1 MGLENLSRQDIELI
15 LETAKSFKEVSS
27 RDIKKVPALRGKTV
41 VTLFFEPS
49 TRTRISFE
57 LAAKRLSADTLNIA
71 ANVSSTSKGETLL
84 DTARNI
90 EAMNV
95 DAMVVRHSS
104 SGSVLLLAEGLKCSV
119 VNAGDGCREHPT
131 QALLDMFT
139 LQEKF
144 GRIEGLKVGIIGD
157 ILHSRVARSNIWGL
171 TSLGAKVTVC
181 GPATLM
187 PRGIEALGVDVC
199 YDLKKVL
206 KQSDAVIALRL
217 QKERQQDKF
226 LPSMREYSRLFGI
239 NQAKLNEGSDH
250 LIVMHPGPT
259 NRGVELSAD
268 VADGKQSVI
277 LDQVTNGVAVRMAVL
292 YLVLGTKYN
301 VPLFFITEGRGI
313 FMGLLIKNAIIV
325 NADKIWDKPQ
335 DILCEEGKITQIAAG
350 ITAGT
355 HEIIDAAG
363 KKVLPGLID
372 IHTHLRQPGREDKE
386 TIETGSRA
394 AVKGGF
400 TSIMC
405 MPNTNPV
412 IDNAMVVEFIIREAN
427 RVGLCNVYPIGAIT
441 KGQQDGELTD
451 MAELKAAGCL
461 AFSDDGKSVLNSR
474 LFRLAMEYAKMLD
487 VLIIEH
493 CQDPLLSAGGVMN
506 EGVVST
512 KIGLKGDPG
521 IAETVTVAR
530 DIEIALYLECPG
542 ASGAYVA

>member
-1 MGLENLSRQDIELI
+1 MSWKHKHLLGLADLSRSDIELV

-144 GRIEGLKVGIIGD
+144 GRIEGLKVGIVGD

-171 TSLGAKVTVC
+171 TKLGAKVTVC

-187 PRGIEALGVDVC
+187 PRGIEALGVEVC

-206 KQSDAVIALRL
+206 KESDALIALRL

-226 LPSMREYSRLFGI
+226 LPSMREYSMLFGI
-239 NQAKLNEGSDH
+239 NQAKLNEGNDH

-292 YLVLGTKYN
+292 YLVLGTK
-301 VPLFFITEGRGI
+301 TE
-313 FMGLLIKNAIIV
+313 
-325 NADKIWDKPQ
+325 
-335 DILCEEGKITQIAAG
+335 
-350 ITAGT
+350 
-355 HEIIDAAG
+355 
-363 KKVLPGLID
+363 
-372 IHTHLRQPGREDKE
+372 
-386 TIETGSRA
+386 
-394 AVKGGF
+394 
-400 TSIMC
+400 
-405 MPNTNPV
+405 
-412 IDNAMVVEFIIREAN
+412 
-427 RVGLCNVYPIGAIT
+427 
-441 KGQQDGELTD
+441 
-451 MAELKAAGCL
+451 
-461 AFSDDGKSVLNSR
+461 
-474 LFRLAMEYAKMLD
+474 
-487 VLIIEH
+487 
-493 CQDPLLSAGGVMN
+493 
-506 EGVVST
+506 
-512 KIGLKGDPG
+512 
-521 IAETVTVAR
+521 
-530 DIEIALYLECPG
+530 
-542 ASGAYVA
+542 

>member
-1 MGLENLSRQDIELI
+1 MTWKHKHLLGLENLSRQDIELV

-171 TSLGAKVTVC
+171 IKLGAKVTVC

-187 PRGIEALGVDVC
+187 PRGIETLGVEVC

-292 YLVLGTKYN
+292 YLVLGTK
-301 VPLFFITEGRGI
+301 E
-313 FMGLLIKNAIIV
+313 
-325 NADKIWDKPQ
+325 
-335 DILCEEGKITQIAAG
+335 
-350 ITAGT
+350 
-355 HEIIDAAG
+355 
-363 KKVLPGLID
+363 
-372 IHTHLRQPGREDKE
+372 
-386 TIETGSRA
+386 
-394 AVKGGF
+394 
-400 TSIMC
+400 
-405 MPNTNPV
+405 
-412 IDNAMVVEFIIREAN
+412 
-427 RVGLCNVYPIGAIT
+427 
-441 KGQQDGELTD
+441 
-451 MAELKAAGCL
+451 
-461 AFSDDGKSVLNSR
+461 
-474 LFRLAMEYAKMLD
+474 
-487 VLIIEH
+487 
-493 CQDPLLSAGGVMN
+493 
-506 EGVVST
+506 
-512 KIGLKGDPG
+512 
-521 IAETVTVAR
+521 
-530 DIEIALYLECPG
+530 
-542 ASGAYVA
+542 